1 MQPTRPP
8 VGCTFHILHRDKSAG
23 KGVSHVLGVFQK
35 DCLADTSSA
44 LHRSCFLRAADNE
57 YCRSTAI
64 LIGTSGKVR
73 FINNKVNTRVG
84 SIRIKDDPSIWYE
97 SGRTTNFLIENN
109 VFFHCGEW
117 SADCLIQILTR
128 CTQLSVPFAPIHRN
142 IRILNNTFVGTNKE
156 LLCANH
162 VDGLVFA
169 KNKYYFD
176 RKEASDR
183 SDVVIDTG
191 NCINCS
197 VVDNEINLC

>member
-1 MQPTRPP
+1 MQPIRPP

-44 LHRSCFLRAADNE
+44 LHHSRFLRAADNE

-109 VFFHCGEW
+109 VFFSLRRMVGR
-117 SADCLIQILTR
+117 L
-128 CTQLSVPFAPIHRN
+128 
-142 IRILNNTFVGTNKE
+142 LN
-156 LLCANH
+156 
-162 VDGLVFA
+162 
-169 KNKYYFD
+169 
-176 RKEASDR
+176 SDTH
-183 SDVVIDTG
+183 SLHTAF
-191 NCINCS
+191 CS
-197 VVDNEINLC
+197 VCSHTQKHPYFK